1 MASVRPR
8 EGQEEQLPEPGRV
21 KSVRRDL
28 LVHIDHG
35 MAHKLQQEE
44 YNQHCGLNRQHNR
57 TIREDI
63 PVAKV
68 VQTEEEKRLQ
78 MERMRQLESLRRQE
92 RNDEIVAKQIHAR
105 LQLERQEQQ
114 RRALEDEDVARHVMT
129 DMVLSEQERVRKA
142 HEDEIVA
149 RQVMAEL
156 MLEEQQKSDSTETE
170 DQKIAMELQ
179 QKEKAKYERHLQR
192 RRERELAKERQRL
205 ERELEQTAAQLSPG
219 IGAAGTR
226 ERISPERALRNDGKI
241 EDRGDFSD
249 FYVQPSTEM
258 TEEEQHELQRH
269 QDEELARLLQEQE
282 HKRGASATKDTQK
295 VIEQQDAE
303 LARIIQ
309 EQEKL
314 KARKIREK
322 YKQRQMSLQQ
332 KQEQTTEGPERSRSL
347 HDRPRPRGHDLVA
360 QEVIE
365 ASGERHSNSS
375 LERPSHG
382 SIERSERPSFGSNER
397 RHRSDRNTNN
407 SVDQD
412 SPRRFQAEP
421 LSSPSH
427 SSNGTQL
434 YRREES
440 HSPEVTTGASSG
452 PFNIAEVIDPT
463 FRRNKNPDTR
473 VPYVE
478 SSEPEPLEVQT
489 WDHHPVSSNQ
499 SNEVNDPPHITSYD
513 DTPEEERPDSPV
525 LMPVAGQRRTPP
537 DKSKRNSGSG
547 KKTPGNSK
555 RSSCKQQ

>member
-78 MERMRQLESLRRQE
+78 MERMRQLESLRRQ
-92 RNDEIVAKQIHAR
+92 
-105 LQLERQEQQ
+105 
-114 RRALEDEDVARHVMT
+114 ALEDEDVARHVMT